1 MSYRKTIK
9 KIKASLDYLRAL
21 AEKEFKPKDY
31 VDIWTE
37 DSTDKL
43 T

>member
-9 KIKASLDYLRAL
+9 KIKASLDYLKAL
-21 AEKEFKPKDY
+21 AEKDFKSIDY
-31 VDIWTE
+31 VYIRIS